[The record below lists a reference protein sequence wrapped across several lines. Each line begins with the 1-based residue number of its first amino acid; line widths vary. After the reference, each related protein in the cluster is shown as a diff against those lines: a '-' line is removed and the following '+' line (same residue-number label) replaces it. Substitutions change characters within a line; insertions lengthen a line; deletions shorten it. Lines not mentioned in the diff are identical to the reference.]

1 MQPCGTFSSN
11 YAQDMA
17 IIRTRTQW
25 VLAIAGLIV
34 LFTLPLYCNDPIL
47 SRINSLAI
55 MIVAVL
61 GLMILTGYAGQIN
74 LGQAAF
80 VCVGAYSSALMV
92 TRLGLPFWVAMPLSG
107 VSAGVVG
114 LIFGLPS
121 LRVKGFY
128 LAMTTLAAQ
137 FIIPTLIAHVRTDIT
152 GGGNGL
158 IVPPPYL
165 GKEPLNTQTEMF
177 FVIIPIVVILTFVAK
192 SLVRGPIGRAFIAIR
207 DNELAAESMG
217 INVFRYKLL
226 AFFICSFFAGIS
238 GSLWAHWLR
247 LVHYDLLTIMESV
260 WYLGMMIIGGMGSIT
275 GAIIG
280 PIFVYGLDQILTW
293 AAHAAGDMFA
303 GVPATLPAA
312 IRLVVFGVIII
323 LFLAFEPRGL
333 NHRWEVF
340 KAAYRLTPFS
350 Y

>member
-1 MQPCGTFSSN
+1 MQPCGTFSSD
-11 YAQDMA
+11 YAQDMS

-25 VLAIAGLIV
+25 ALAIVGLIV
-34 LFTLPLYCNDPIL
+34 LFTLPLYCSAPIL

-55 MIVAVL
+55 MVVAVL
-61 GLMILTGYAGQIN
+61 GLMIITGYAGQIN

-80 VCVGAYSSALMV
+80 VCVGAYSSAILV
-92 TRLGLPFWVAMPLSG
+92 TRLGLSFWIALPLSG
-107 VSAGVVG
+107 LSAGIVG

-158 IVPPPYL
+158 TVPPPYL
-165 GKEPLNTQTEMF
+165 FKEALNTQTEMF
-177 FVIIPIVVILTFVAK
+177 FVIITTTVILTFIAK
-192 SLVRGPIGRAFIAIR
+192 SLVRGPIGRAFVAIR

-226 AFFICSFFAGIS
+226 AFFICAFFAGIS

-247 LVHYDLLTIMESV
+247 MINYDLLGIMESV

-280 PIFVYGLDQILTW
+280 PIFVYGLDQALTW
-293 AAHAAGDMFA
+293 GAHEVGDFFT
-303 GVPATLPAA
+303 GLSSTLPAA
-312 IRLVVFGVIII
+312 IHLMVFGIIII